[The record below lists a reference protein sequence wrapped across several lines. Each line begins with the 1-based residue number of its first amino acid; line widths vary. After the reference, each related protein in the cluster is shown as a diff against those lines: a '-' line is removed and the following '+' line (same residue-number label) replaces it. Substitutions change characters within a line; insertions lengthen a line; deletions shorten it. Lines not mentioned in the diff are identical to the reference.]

1 MTNSKYAYV
10 KNFEITDT
18 LLPNA
23 YIVVRLDGRS
33 FNKFSKEYRFKKP
46 NDRCALQLMNKAAF
60 AVMHQFQDIEM
71 AYGQSD
77 EYSFVFSRTS
87 ELFDRRSS
95 KLNST
100 VASTFTATYVYH
112 WNSYFEQDLKPPLP
126 TFDAR
131 VIVYPTLTNVRDY
144 LSWRQVDCNEHD
156 VFL

>member
-77 EYSFVFSRTS
+77 EYSKLSSLGRVSYLTAEAVSSTVRSPARSRLPMYIIGTHI
-87 ELFDRRSS
+87 SS
-95 KLNST
+95 K
-100 VASTFTATYVYH
+100 
-112 WNSYFEQDLKPPLP
+112 
-126 TFDAR
+126 
-131 VIVYPTLTNVRDY
+131 I
-144 LSWRQVDCNEHD
+144 
-156 VFL
+156 